1 MASTNEPSKTLFD
14 ISKPQPPE
22 EDRRPVIVL
31 DQTFSS
37 VKIATHLQAFNDWR
51 VELHGSHYAQNCPD
65 HIWIPDAARRGW
77 IVLSC
82 DKAIRRSPE
91 LCEAVE
97 RSKAKVF
104 FMGKGG
110 RRGEDY
116 MSVIGVARHRILRMA
131 KQNAGPFFARIHQT
145 AHVELVGLAS
155 DETAKHKTN
164 RKYVSGASY
173 KKVGLQ
179 RKKDKRRI

>member
-1 MASTNEPSKTLFD
+1 MASNSGQSNTLFD
-14 ISKPQPPE
+14 ISEPPP

-37 VKIATHLQAFNDWR
+37 ARIAEFLRSFAAEWR
-51 VELHGSHYAQNCPD
+51 VELHGDHFKSNCPD
-65 HIWIPDAARRGW
+65 DVWIPECAKKGW

-82 DKAIRRSPE
+82 DKAIRRSPK

-97 RSKAKVF
+97 RSRAKVF

-116 MSVIGVARHRILRMA
+116 MAVIGTARHRILRMA
-131 KQNAGPFFARIHQT
+131 KNNAGPFFARIHFT
-145 AHVELVGLAS
+145 AKVELVGQEDGES
-155 DETAKHKTN
+155 KKDKTN
-164 RKYVSGASY
+164 RKYVSGSAY
-173 KKVGLQ
+173 KRVGLQ
-179 RKKDKRRI
+179 NKRRRSGR